1 MDFLPG
7 LEKYSAKEVYEIA
20 EKYYVSEEPLDWK
33 LAYKYYCHSYLM
45 KYPDATYKIYLLLR
59 EGKCVEKSNSE
70 SFFYLEEA
78 AVLGHPTA
86 QEDLARFL
94 LRRNTEKDDI
104 MARYWMK
111 KAMDSNSEFGLLMY
125 AFLCFDDR
133 NYLEAVK
140 YFPIVETYG
149 YTNANL
155 FMHKIF
161 ILSNELKD
169 NIKSEYY
176 FNKASSLDLSH
187 INNFVDF
194 KHRID
199 WLEEIAVI
207 KPNIY
212 VILGD
217 YYDMNEDYVNAAR
230 CYNRVLD
237 FDSKNIMVKLCR
249 ALYNS
254 FLPIEL
260 QKDIAYSLVKLEKPN
275 HVLTNYLGDI
285 FYLAALFFYNRKR
298 YAQALTK
305 AMFSTD
311 NYNNMDA
318 LRLVNVLLDKTVV
331 PLETNQKMELARYY
345 KNKYK
350 REIRKCSSTT

>member
-1 MDFLPG
+1 MNLVPG
-7 LEKYSAKEVYEIA
+7 LEKYSAQEVYELA
-20 EKYYVSEEPLDWK
+20 ERYYVSDDPLDWK
-33 LAYKYYCHSYLM
+33 LAYNYYCHSYLM
-45 KYPDATYKIYLLLR
+45 KNPDATYKIYLLLR

-94 LRRNTEKDDI
+94 LRRNTQKDDV
-104 MARYWMK
+104 MARYWLR

-125 AFLCFDDR
+125 SFLCFDDG

-140 YFPIVETYG
+140 YFPIVESYG

-155 FMHKIF
+155 FLHKIF
-161 ILSNELKD
+161 ELSKELKD
-169 NIKSEYY
+169 IAKSEFH
-176 FNKASSLDLSH
+176 FNKSSSLDLAH
-187 INNFVDF
+187 ISNFVDF

-217 YYDMNEDYVNAAR
+217 YYDMNEDYVNSAR

-237 FDSKNIMVKLCR
+237 FDVKNIMVKMCR

-254 FLPIEL
+254 TIPIEL
-260 QKDIAYSLVKLEKPN
+260 QKDIAYSLVKLEKPDY
-275 HVLTNYLGDI
+275 VPSNYLGDI
-285 FYLAALFFYNRKR
+285 FYLASLFFYNRKR

-305 AMFSTD
+305 AMYSAD
-311 NYNNMDA
+311 NYNNIDA
-318 LRLVNVLLDKTVV
+318 LRLINVLLEKTVV
-331 PLETNQKMELARYY
+331 PLEINRKKELVRQY
-345 KNKYK
+345 KNKYR